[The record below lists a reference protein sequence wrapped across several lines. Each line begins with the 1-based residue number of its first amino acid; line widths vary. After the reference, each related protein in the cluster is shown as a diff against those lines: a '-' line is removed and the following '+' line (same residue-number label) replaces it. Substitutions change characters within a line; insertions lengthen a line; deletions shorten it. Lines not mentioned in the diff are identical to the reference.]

1 MPRGVLFFRTVQCSN
16 GNSQTA
22 RPFRARTPA
31 GVREDIA
38 RRYDSAC
45 LLPALAIALHGIPC
59 RGPGRPACRARA
71 PLRTPRRRRRQVA
84 DRPAGCA
91 RAWPLG
97 VGGARLC
104 LAASYLARRRSGGSR
119 LVPASSQE
127 RGDGRWVCPA
137 TWRATDA
144 GQWPV
149 GARRPN
155 CLVGTEGSGIGMARK
170 SPIDLGMAG
179 G

>member
-104 LAASYLARRRSGGSR
+104 LAASYLARRRSGGWR
-119 LVPASSQE
+119 LVRACFLAGT
-127 RGDGRWVCPA
+127 RGW
-137 TWRATDA
+137 
-144 GQWPV
+144 QV
-149 GARRPN
+149 GVSGDVARYGCR
-155 CLVGTEGSGIGMARK
+155 S
-170 SPIDLGMAG
+170 MAG
-179 G
+179 RSSPFELSSWNRGIRNRNGK